1 MRDVDGRGSLTR
13 MDTATPRSAGVTPAM
28 SDDSP
33 TPSPTASDHLARMFP
48 TLSAAQVARVAAYG
62 SVRHVERG
70 EVLVEPGDPGSHF
83 FLVTSGE
90 VEIVRPSEATE
101 TPIVVA
107 QAGMFSGEANMLSGR
122 RAFVRI
128 RARVDS
134 EVIDVDHAHLMALIQ
149 TDNELSE
156 ILLRAFVLRRVEL
169 IARGFGDVVLV
180 GSSLCADTLRVKDF
194 LTRNGHPYASV
205 DLDKDDGAQE
215 LLNRFHVSAED
226 VPVVICRGE
235 TVLRNPSNQAIA
247 DCLGLNET
255 IDRTQLRDLVIV
267 GAGPSGLAAAVY
279 GASEGLDVLVL
290 ESHAPGGQAGSSSL
304 IENYLGFPTGI
315 SGQELAARA
324 YTQAQKFGAQFLV
337 ANAGKRLA
345 CDRKPYAIEMGNG
358 SRVQARAIII
368 ATGAEYR
375 RLALAN
381 LSHFEGIGVYYGATF
396 IESQLCR
403 GEDVIV
409 VGGGNSAGQA
419 AMYLARTA
427 RKVHIVIR
435 STGLAESMSKY
446 LIRRIEQSPTVEVHA
461 STEITSLEGDRH
473 LEAVRWRNNE
483 TGTSEAFAVRHL
495 FMMTGAV
502 PSTKWLE
509 GCVVLDPK
517 GFIKTGSDLS
527 PDDLAAAHWPLAR
540 PPHLLETSLPG
551 VFAVGDV
558 RRVNLKRLASA
569 VGEGSVAVA
578 FVHQVLNE

>member
-1 MRDVDGRGSLTR
+1 
-13 MDTATPRSAGVTPAM
+13 
-28 SDDSP
+28 
-33 TPSPTASDHLARMFP
+33 MFP
-48 TLSAAQVARVAAYG
+48 TLSAAQVPRMAAYG
-62 SVRHVERG
+62 SARHVESG
-70 EVLVEPGDPGSHF
+70 EVLVEPGDPASHF

-90 VEIVRPSEATE
+90 LEIVRPSEATE
-101 TPIVVA
+101 TLIVVVR
-107 QAGMFSGEANMLSGR
+107 AGMFTGEASMLSGR

-128 RARVDS
+128 RARVES
-134 EVIDVDHAHLMALIQ
+134 EVIYVDHERLMSLIQ

-156 ILLRAFVLRRVEL
+156 ILLRSFVLRRAEL
-169 IARGFGDVVLV
+169 IAKGFGDVVLV
-180 GSSLCADTLRVKDF
+180 GSSLCADTLRVKEF
-194 LTRNGHPYASV
+194 LTRNGHPYATV

-215 LLNRFHVSAED
+215 LLDRFHISAED

-235 TVLRNPSNQAIA
+235 IVLRNPSNQAIA

-255 IDRTQLRDLVIV
+255 IDRTQLRDLIII

-290 ESHAPGGQAGSSSL
+290 ESQAPGGQAGSSSM

-315 SGQELAARA
+315 SGQDLAARA
-324 YTQAQKFGAQFLV
+324 YTQAQKFGAEFLV
-337 ANAGKRLA
+337 ANGKRLA
-345 CDRKPYAIEMGNG
+345 CDRKPYAIEMGDG

-381 LSHFEGIGVYYGATF
+381 LSHFEGVGVYYGATF
-396 IESQLCR
+396 IESQLCK

-419 AMYLARTA
+419 AMYLTRTA

-435 STGLAESMSKY
+435 STGLEESMSKY
-446 LIRRIEQSPTVEVHA
+446 LIRRIEQSPAVEVHA

-473 LEAVRWRNNE
+473 LESVRWRNNV
-483 TGTSEAFAVRHL
+483 TGATDTCAARHL

-502 PSTKWLE
+502 PSTKWLA
-509 GCVVLDPK
+509 GCLALDSK
-517 GFIKTGSDLS
+517 GFIKTGPDLS
-527 PDDLAAAHWPLAR
+527 PDDLAAAKWPLAR

-558 RRVNLKRLASA
+558 RRGNLKRVASA

-578 FVHQVLNE
+578 FVHQVLSE